1 MILAIGTRNAAP
13 AVAML
18 ACLLLSG
25 GAWGE
30 PMKTAGRTRGP
41 SPFGVFFDATSS
53 ASGVL
58 LPPAVDGRRDFST
71 YHYEWDFGDPRS
83 PVFPSNGR
91 SSNRG
96 HGHLAAHIFA
106 TPGTFTVT
114 LTVHA
119 PDGRRRVFQ
128 QEIIALDPERVFA
141 NSSPERVEGT
151 FYVSAEGN
159 DANNGSRRHP
169 FGSWNYGLERL
180 FASGGPKR
188 VLFRRGDRFITKGF
202 RSHRFSG
209 PLLIGAFGKG
219 PDPIVFGDTDRAILM
234 GGRGTNLTITGIH
247 FMSSYDPVTGMGR
260 HPDVLKFSDANSELT
275 IYRNT
280 FTGAGLNIHVG
291 QMGEL
296 TDSVIA
302 SNTITSWHNYGILS
316 GRVVRTAII
325 GNSIRQHP
333 SAGTGDG
340 KHPDPPEPDFANHGP
355 IRLRSAD
362 RTLIASNDLFSNTGW
377 SSGPGGTRAHQP
389 CLRIGSGGPTDL
401 VIIAD
406 NRLEGGLC
414 IAGDGPGR
422 DNPKTRFGNIW
433 ERNTLI
439 APAGTRRFL
448 TLSFGGAVVR
458 NNYFFRPD
466 TGGTILSVIE
476 FPATHASEAERRLLN
491 RVLNNTYV
499 SLEQSGRDR
508 SNFLVVDKGGMEV
521 FLLRNNIM
529 YAPNDRHSGAMIQWR
544 STAGLDGLD
553 SDYNLS
559 FTGSRVFAR
568 IGRESYSLEQWQ
580 RSFDDDRFSLNV
592 DPRRRRSSP
601 ADPGLR
607 VPGDDLERDSPAINA
622 GGSDP
627 AVRLDLFGRERK
639 PGGAID
645 IGAVENGLGSEP
657 PKAPS
662 NDR

>member
-1 MILAIGTRNAAP
+1 M
-13 AVAML
+13 
-18 ACLLLSG
+18 
-25 GAWGE
+25 
-30 PMKTAGRTRGP
+30 
-41 SPFGVFFDATSS
+41 
-53 ASGVL
+53 
-58 LPPAVDGRRDFST
+58 
-71 YHYEWDFGDPRS
+71 
-83 PVFPSNGR
+83 
-91 SSNRG
+91 
-96 HGHLAAHIFA
+96 
-106 TPGTFTVT
+106 
-114 LTVHA
+114 
-119 PDGRRRVFQ
+119 
-128 QEIIALDPERVFA
+128 
-141 NSSPERVEGT
+141 
-151 FYVSAEGN
+151 
-159 DANNGSRRHP
+159 
-169 FGSWNYGLERL
+169 
-180 FASGGPKR
+180 
-188 VLFRRGDRFITKGF
+188 
-202 RSHRFSG
+202 
-209 PLLIGAFGKG
+209 
-219 PDPIVFGDTDRAILM
+219 
-234 GGRGTNLTITGIH
+234 
-247 FMSSYDPVTGMGR
+247 
-260 HPDVLKFSDANSELT
+260 
-275 IYRNT
+275 
-280 FTGAGLNIHVG
+280 
-291 QMGEL
+291 
-296 TDSVIA
+296 
-302 SNTITSWHNYGILS
+302 
-316 GRVVRTAII
+316 
-325 GNSIRQHP
+325 
-333 SAGTGDG
+333 
-340 KHPDPPEPDFANHGP
+340 
-355 IRLRSAD
+355 
-362 RTLIASNDLFSNTGW
+362 
-377 SSGPGGTRAHQP
+377 
-389 CLRIGSGGPTDL
+389 
-401 VIIAD
+401 
-406 NRLEGGLC
+406 
-414 IAGDGPGR
+414 
-422 DNPKTRFGNIW
+422 IW